1 MDRKTCTRGTDFQHC
16 CCPSSLSAKSRA
28 HCVVAKI
35 QPSRAWESKNW
46 CQGGSSD
53 VIGTNLCSRSFRKL
67 PVKSAYCRIPC
78 WDWGAS
84 ARPFVSYARVWFTV
98 YVTCSP
104 AQAAFTLLPSLTLYL
119 MPASL
124 PHASLNTS
132 SLLSFRSL
140 LLTPSTLPSSHPC
153 AWERRV
159 TSHPRPRDQLPHGM
173 IILGWKLWQRMCA
186 QVHVNMNNTLW
197 IRVKCRYQMALC
209 LCLSPRDLP
218 TPFETKWLKR
228 GSCRVALSVN

>member
-1 MDRKTCTRGTDFQHC
+1 MDRKTCTGGTDFQHC

-28 HCVVAKI
+28 HCVIAKI

-104 AQAAFTLLPSLTLYL
+104 AQAAFTLLPSLTLFL
-119 MPASL
+119 VPASL
-124 PHASLNTS
+124 PHVSLNTS

-140 LLTPSTLPSSHPC
+140 LSPDSFYPSLFPPVCVRAECDIASTTTWPITSRDDYSRLEAVATDVCAGTRKHEQHIMDSREMPLPNGALFVFVTQRFADSIWNEVAQ
-153 AWERRV
+153 AW
-159 TSHPRPRDQLPHGM
+159 
-173 IILGWKLWQRMCA
+173 
-186 QVHVNMNNTLW
+186 
-197 IRVKCRYQMALC
+197 
-209 LCLSPRDLP
+209 
-218 TPFETKWLKR
+218 
-228 GSCRVALSVN
+228 